1 MLLKVQDFIKAND
14 NWKELLAAAPY
25 SLIIKEKGNLVLLKY
40 NQIKS
45 DFSNPIVNECRGL
58 ILEKDTWNIVSFP
71 FTKFYN
77 YGESFAAQIDWSTAK
92 VEAKMDGSIISV
104 YFYDGYW
111 NIATSGNIDAVDA
124 ETSNREIVPNFR
136 RLFDMAAIN
145 CAFDYDRLDP
155 HYTYMFELVSPYNII
170 TCPYDR
176 TELYHIGTRD
186 NRTGKE
192 CEIDIGIKKPKVY
205 NITSL
210 QDAIDTAAT
219 FDFKKE
225 GFVVKDANYNRVKI
239 KSAAWLRAHH
249 MVNNHSLSL
258 EKILDLIIIGE
269 DSEFLSYYPFYKDA
283 FDKVSAEYNYIL
295 SIATLIADTA
305 QYIISSGNAKTKKEF
320 VELVKNMKYPFIAY
334 AVYDGKYSFDTIKSY
349 DAKTFIRRFNIEVDL
364 KDIKKV

>member
-1 MLLKVQDFIKAND
+1 MILKVQDFIKTHD

-25 SLIIKEKGNLVLLKY
+25 FLIIKEKDNRVLFKY

-58 ILEKDTWNIVSFP
+58 ILEKNTWNIVSFP

-77 YGESFAAQIDWSTAK
+77 YGEPYAAQIDWSTAK

-104 YFYDGYW
+104 YYYNGVW
-111 NIATSGNIDAVDA
+111 CAATSGNIDAVDA
-124 ETSNREIVPNFR
+124 ETENVEIIPNFR
-136 RLFDMAAIN
+136 RLFDLAAIN
-145 CAFDYDRLDP
+145 CGLDYDRMDP
-155 HYTYMFELVSPYNII
+155 HYTYMFELISPYNII
-170 TCPYDR
+170 TCPYER

-192 CEIDIGIKKPKVY
+192 CEVDIGIKKPEVY

-210 QDAIDTAAT
+210 QDAIDVVAT

-225 GFVVKDANYNRVKI
+225 GFVVKDANYNRIKI

-258 EKILDLIIIGE
+258 ERILDLIITGE
-269 DSEFLSYYPFYKDA
+269 DEEFLSYYPAYEDA
-283 FDKVSAEYNYIL
+283 FDIVKQEYNDIL
-295 SIATLIADTA
+295 MIVRLIAGLA
-305 QYIISSGNAKTKKEF
+305 RNIILHDKVKTKKEF
-320 VELVKNMKYPFIAY
+320 VDIVKYTKYPFIAY
-334 AVYDGKYSFDTIKSY
+334 AVYDGKYSFNNILTY
-349 DAKTFIRRFNIEVDL
+349 DAKTFIRRFNMKVNLE
-364 KDIKKV
+364 DIKKV

>member
-1 MLLKVQDFIKAND
+1 MLLKVQDFIKAHD

-77 YGESFAAQIDWSTAK
+77 YGEPFAAQIDWSTAK

-124 ETSNREIVPNFR
+124 ETNNREIVPNFR

-192 CEIDIGIKKPKVY
+192 CEVDIGIKKPEVY

-210 QDAIDTAAT
+210 QDAIDTVAT

-295 SIATLIADTA
+295 SIATLTADTA

-320 VELVKNMKYPFIAY
+320 VESVKNMKYPFIAY
-334 AVYDGKYSFDTIKSY
+334 AVYDGKYSLDRIKAY
-349 DAKTFIRRFNIEVDL
+349 DAKTFIRRFNMEVNL

>member
-1 MLLKVQDFIKAND
+1 MILKVQDFIKTHD

-25 SLIIKEKGNLVLLKY
+25 FLTIKEKDNRVLFKY

-45 DFSNPIVNECRGL
+45 DFFNPIVNECRGL
-58 ILEKDTWNIVSFP
+58 ILEKNTWNIVSFP

-77 YGESFAAQIDWSTAK
+77 YGEPYAAQIDWSTAK

-104 YFYDGYW
+104 YYYNGVWYA
-111 NIATSGNIDAVDA
+111 ATSGNIDAVDA
-124 ETSNREIVPNFR
+124 ETENVEIIPNFR
-136 RLFDMAAIN
+136 RLFDLAAIN
-145 CAFDYDRLDP
+145 CGLDYDRMDP

-170 TCPYDR
+170 TCPYER

-192 CEIDIGIKKPKVY
+192 CEVDIGIKKPEVY

-210 QDAIDTAAT
+210 QEAIDVVAT

-225 GFVVKDANYNRVKI
+225 GFVVKDANYNRIKI

-258 EKILDLIIIGE
+258 ERILDLIITGE
-269 DSEFLSYYPFYKDA
+269 DEEFLSYYPAYQDA
-283 FDKVSAEYNYIL
+283 FDVVRREYNYIL
-295 SIATLIADTA
+295 RTILFTA
-305 QYIISSGNAKTKKEF
+305 QTAKAIISDRKVKSKKEF
-320 VELVKNMKYPFIAY
+320 VNIVKNTKYPFIAY
-334 AVYDGKYSFDTIKSY
+334 AVYDGKYSFDNILAY
-349 DAKTFIRRFNIEVDL
+349 DAKTFIRRFNMEVNL
-364 KDIKKV
+364 KDIKKI

>member
-1 MLLKVQDFIKAND
+1 MILKVQDFIKTHN

-25 SLIIKEKGNLVLLKY
+25 FLTIKEKDNRVLFKY

-58 ILEKDTWNIVSFP
+58 ILEKNTWNIVSFP

-77 YGESFAAQIDWSTAK
+77 YGEPYAAQIDWSTAK

-104 YFYDGYW
+104 YYYNGVWYA
-111 NIATSGNIDAVDA
+111 ATSGNVDAVDA
-124 ETSNREIVPNFR
+124 ETENVEIIPNFR
-136 RLFDMAAIN
+136 RLFDLAAIN
-145 CAFDYDRLDP
+145 CGLDYDRMDP

-170 TCPYDR
+170 TCPYER

-192 CEIDIGIKKPKVY
+192 CEVDIGIKKPEVY

-258 EKILDLIIIGE
+258 EKILGLIINGE

-283 FDKVSAEYNYIL
+283 FDKVSAEYNFIL
-295 SIATLIADTA
+295 SMITFTADTA
-305 QYIISSGNAKTKKEF
+305 QYIILSDNAKTKKEF
-320 VELVKNMKYPFIAY
+320 VDIVKNMKYPFIAY

-349 DAKTFIRRFNIEVDL
+349 DAKTFIRRFNMEVDL

>member
-1 MLLKVQDFIKAND
+1 MILKVQDFIKTHD

-25 SLIIKEKGNLVLLKY
+25 FLTIKEKDNRVLFKY

-58 ILEKDTWNIVSFP
+58 ILEKDSWNIVSFP

-77 YGESFAAQIDWSTAK
+77 YGEPYATQIDWSTAK

-104 YFYDGYW
+104 YYYNGVW
-111 NIATSGNIDAVDA
+111 CAATSGNIDAVDA
-124 ETSNREIVPNFR
+124 ETENAEIIPNFR
-136 RLFDMAAIN
+136 RLFDLAAIN
-145 CAFDYDRLDP
+145 CGLDYDRMDP

-170 TCPYDR
+170 TCPYER

-192 CEIDIGIKKPKVY
+192 CEVDIGIKKPEVY

-210 QDAIDTAAT
+210 QEAIDVAAT

-225 GFVVKDANYNRVKI
+225 GFVVKDANYNRIKI
-239 KSAAWLRAHH
+239 KSEAWLRAHH
-249 MVNNHSLSL
+249 MVNNHSFSL
-258 EKILDLIIIGE
+258 ERILNLIMIGE
-269 DSEFLSYYPFYKDA
+269 DEEFLSYYPAYEDA
-283 FDKVSAEYNYIL
+283 FNVVRQEYNYIL
-295 SIATLIADTA
+295 MMVNLTA
-305 QYIISSGNAKTKKEF
+305 EVAKEIISDRKVKSKKEF
-320 VELVKNMKYPFIAY
+320 VNIVKNTKYPFISY
-334 AVYDGKYSFDTIKSY
+334 AVYDDKYSFDNILAY
-349 DAKTFIRRFNIEVDL
+349 DAKTFIRRFNMEVNL

>member
-1 MLLKVQDFIKAND
+1 MILKVQDFIKTHD

-25 SLIIKEKGNLVLLKY
+25 FLTIKEKDNRVLFKY
-40 NQIKS
+40 SLIES

-77 YGESFAAQIDWSTAK
+77 YGEPYAAQIDWSTAK

-104 YFYDGYW
+104 YYYNGVW
-111 NIATSGNIDAVDA
+111 CAATSGNIDAVDA
-124 ETSNREIVPNFR
+124 ETENVEIIPNFR
-136 RLFDMAAIN
+136 RLFDLAAIN
-145 CAFDYDRLDP
+145 CGLDYDRMDP

-192 CEIDIGIKKPKVY
+192 CEVDIGIKKPKVY

-258 EKILDLIIIGE
+258 EKMLDLIIRGE

-283 FDKVSAEYNYIL
+283 FNVVRREYNYIL
-295 SIATLIADTA
+295 MMVNLTA
-305 QYIISSGNAKTKKEF
+305 EVAKGIISDRKVKTKKEF
-320 VELVKNMKYPFIAY
+320 VNIVKNTKYPFISY
-334 AVYDGKYSFDTIKSY
+334 AVYDGKYSFDNILAY
-349 DAKTFIRRFNIEVDL
+349 DAKTFIRRFNMEVNL

>member
-1 MLLKVQDFIKAND
+1 MILKVQDFIKTHD
-14 NWKELLAAAPY
+14 NWKELLAAEPY
-25 SLIIKEKGNLVLLKY
+25 FLTIKEKDNRVLFKY
-40 NQIKS
+40 NLIYS

-77 YGESFAAQIDWSTAK
+77 YGEPNAAQIDWSTAK

-104 YFYDGYW
+104 YYYNGVW
-111 NIATSGNIDAVDA
+111 CAATSGNIDAVDA
-124 ETSNREIVPNFR
+124 ETENVEIIPNFR
-136 RLFDMAAIN
+136 RLFDLAAIN
-145 CAFDYDRLDP
+145 CGLDYDRMDP

-170 TCPYDR
+170 TCPYER

-192 CEIDIGIKKPKVY
+192 CEVDIGIKKPEVY

-210 QDAIDTAAT
+210 QEAIDVVAT

-225 GFVVKDANYNRVKI
+225 GFVVKDANYNRIKI
-239 KSAAWLRAHH
+239 KSDAWLRAYH

-258 EKILDLIIIGE
+258 ERILNLIITGE
-269 DSEFLSYYPFYKDA
+269 DEEFLSYYPAYEDA
-283 FDKVSAEYNYIL
+283 FNVVRREYNYIL
-295 SIATLIADTA
+295 MMVNLTA
-305 QYIISSGNAKTKKEF
+305 EVAKGIISDRKVKSKKEF
-320 VELVKNMKYPFIAY
+320 VNIVKNTKYPFISY
-334 AVYDGKYSFDTIKSY
+334 AVYDGKYSFDNILAY
-349 DAKTFIRRFNIEVDL
+349 DAKTFIRRFNMEVNL

>member
-1 MLLKVQDFIKAND
+1 MILKVQDFIKTHD

-25 SLIIKEKGNLVLLKY
+25 FLTIKEKDNRVLFKY
-40 NQIKS
+40 SLIES

-77 YGESFAAQIDWSTAK
+77 YGEPNAAQIDWSTAK

-104 YFYDGYW
+104 YYYNGVWYA
-111 NIATSGNIDAVDA
+111 ATSGNIDAVDA
-124 ETSNREIVPNFR
+124 ETENVEIIPNFR
-136 RLFDMAAIN
+136 RLFDLAAIN
-145 CAFDYDRLDP
+145 CGLDYDRMDP

-170 TCPYDR
+170 TCPYER

-192 CEIDIGIKKPKVY
+192 CEVDIGIKKPEVY

-210 QDAIDTAAT
+210 QEAIDVAAT

-225 GFVVKDANYNRVKI
+225 GFVVKDANYNRIKI
-239 KSAAWLRAHH
+239 KSDAWLRAYH

-258 EKILDLIIIGE
+258 ERILNLIISGE

-295 SIATLIADTA
+295 SIITLTADTA

-320 VELVKNMKYPFIAY
+320 VDIVKNMKYSFIAY
-334 AVYDGKYSFDTIKSY
+334 AVYDGKYSLDRIKAY
-349 DAKTFIRRFNIEVDL
+349 DAKTFIRRFNMEVDL